1 MTVIK
6 LQGKV
11 YLFSGKA
18 SVKLLITT
26 TETGPSV
33 DLKVE
38 GNYMSLSILK

>member
-6 LQGKV
+6 LQGKA

-26 TETGPSV
+26 AETGPSGG
-33 DLKVE
+33 LKVKD
-38 GNYMSLSILK
+38 NYMSLSILK